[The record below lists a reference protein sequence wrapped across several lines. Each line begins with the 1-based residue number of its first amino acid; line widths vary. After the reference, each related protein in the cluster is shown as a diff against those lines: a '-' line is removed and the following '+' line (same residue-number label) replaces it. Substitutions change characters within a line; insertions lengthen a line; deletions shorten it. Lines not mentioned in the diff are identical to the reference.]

1 MREILFFSGVKRGA
15 ALMTMGKHS
24 RRLEKGRIGS
34 EVPREVLQILSQPSI
49 PSWPRRI
56 RRAGG
61 CHVNQ
66 HISHRLICQPAVA
79 MLSGAMSTRL
89 LSPHE
94 LRVWHAF
101 LLMGEDVL
109 GRVGRDIAR
118 ATGLSGPEFGVLSR
132 LAALGKG
139 EMRQQALARVMSWDK
154 SRLSHQL
161 TRMQQ
166 RGFIERRHADGNT
179 VLVVLTK
186 LGQERLEAARPIH
199 ADSVRRNLL
208 SRLTPGQI
216 DTIVR
221 VSNLLGEE
229 D

>member
-1 MREILFFSGVKRGA
+1 
-15 ALMTMGKHS
+15 
-24 RRLEKGRIGS
+24 
-34 EVPREVLQILSQPSI
+34 
-49 PSWPRRI
+49 
-56 RRAGG
+56 
-61 CHVNQ
+61 
-66 HISHRLICQPAVA
+66 
-79 MLSGAMSTRL
+79 MSTSGWYAFARMSSKL
-89 LSPHE
+89 LSPRE

-109 GRVGRDIAR
+109 GRIGRDIAQ

-139 EMRQQALARVMSWDK
+139 EMRQRALARVMNWDK

-166 RGFIERRHADGNT
+166 RGLIERRSADGNT

-186 LGQERLEAARPIH
+186 LGREKLEAARPVH
-199 ADSVRRNLL
+199 AASVRRNLL
-208 SRLTPGQI
+208 SRLTPEQV

-229 D
+229 E

>member
-1 MREILFFSGVKRGA
+1 
-15 ALMTMGKHS
+15 
-24 RRLEKGRIGS
+24 
-34 EVPREVLQILSQPSI
+34 
-49 PSWPRRI
+49 
-56 RRAGG
+56 
-61 CHVNQ
+61 
-66 HISHRLICQPAVA
+66 
-79 MLSGAMSTRL
+79 MSTSGWYAFARMSSKL

-109 GRVGRDIAR
+109 GRVGRDIAQ

-139 EMRQQALARVMSWDK
+139 EMRQKALARVMNWDK

-166 RGFIERRHADGNT
+166 RGLIERRSADGNT

-186 LGQERLEAARPIH
+186 LGREKLEAARPVH
-199 ADSVRRNLL
+199 AVSVRRNLL
-208 SRLTPGQI
+208 SRLTPEQV

-229 D
+229 E

>member
-1 MREILFFSGVKRGA
+1 M
-15 ALMTMGKHS
+15 
-24 RRLEKGRIGS
+24 
-34 EVPREVLQILSQPSI
+34 
-49 PSWPRRI
+49 
-56 RRAGG
+56 
-61 CHVNQ
+61 
-66 HISHRLICQPAVA
+66 VA
-79 MLSGAMSTRL
+79 MLAAAMSTRL

-109 GRVGRDIAR
+109 GRVGRAIAQ
-118 ATGLSGPEFGVLSR
+118 ATGLSGSEFGVLSR

-139 EMRQQALARVMSWDK
+139 EMRQQALARVMTWDK

-166 RGFIERRHADGNT
+166 RGLIERRRADGNT

-186 LGQERLEAARPIH
+186 LGREKLEAARPIH
-199 ADSVRRNLL
+199 ADSVRRNFL
-208 SRLTPGQI
+208 SRLTTEQI

>member
-1 MREILFFSGVKRGA
+1 
-15 ALMTMGKHS
+15 
-24 RRLEKGRIGS
+24 
-34 EVPREVLQILSQPSI
+34 
-49 PSWPRRI
+49 
-56 RRAGG
+56 
-61 CHVNQ
+61 
-66 HISHRLICQPAVA
+66 
-79 MLSGAMSTRL
+79 MLSEAMSTKL

-101 LLMGEDVL
+101 RLMGEDVL
-109 GRVGRDIAR
+109 GRVGRDIAQ

-166 RGFIERRHADGNT
+166 RGLIERRPADGNT

-186 LGQERLEAARPIH
+186 LGRERLDAARPIH

-208 SRLTPGQI
+208 SRLTQEQI

>member
-1 MREILFFSGVKRGA
+1 
-15 ALMTMGKHS
+15 
-24 RRLEKGRIGS
+24 
-34 EVPREVLQILSQPSI
+34 
-49 PSWPRRI
+49 
-56 RRAGG
+56 
-61 CHVNQ
+61 
-66 HISHRLICQPAVA
+66 
-79 MLSGAMSTRL
+79 MLSAAMSSKL
-89 LSPHE
+89 LSPRE

-109 GRVGRDIAR
+109 GRVGRDIAK

-132 LAALGKG
+132 LAAIGKG
-139 EMRQQALARVMSWDK
+139 EMRQQELARVMTWDK

-166 RGFIERRHADGNT
+166 RGLIERCYAGRNS

-186 LGQERLEAARPIH
+186 LGREKLESARPVH
-199 ADSVRRNLL
+199 AESVRRNLL
-208 SRLTPGQI
+208 SRLTPQQVE
-216 DTIVR
+216 TIVR